1 MYSSEDNVSSWSSLV
16 YTYNTRSMNMD
27 LGSSDE
33 HDSGDTMSHKEDRLR
48 HGQALRQLLHVP
60 HQLEPVAAVHAPPRC
75 SYSTRNSGTSNPQRG
90 MAVQRASSPEPSP
103 RAASPAEPR
112 CPPA

>member
-33 HDSGDTMSHKEDRLR
+33 HDAGDTMSHKEV
-48 HGQALRQLLHVP
+48 HGLS
-60 HQLEPVAAVHAPPRC
+60 C
-75 SYSTRNSGTSNPQRG
+75 
-90 MAVQRASSPEPSP
+90 
-103 RAASPAEPR
+103 
-112 CPPA
+112 